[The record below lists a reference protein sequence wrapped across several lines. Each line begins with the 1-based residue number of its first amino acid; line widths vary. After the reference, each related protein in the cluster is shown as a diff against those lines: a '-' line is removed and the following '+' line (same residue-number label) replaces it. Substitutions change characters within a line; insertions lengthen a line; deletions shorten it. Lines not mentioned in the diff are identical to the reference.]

1 MAAANGRDGGAPKL
15 GQAAFFKRGLLG
27 LAAASTAVTLAVSE
41 PPPWLHR
48 NAYSVALS
56 ALFFAGIA
64 QVVAASVWAP
74 AAAASVAERK
84 LVMYTSLVVAAGLAA
99 AAASLLL

>member
-1 MAAANGRDGGAPKL
+1 MAAANGRDGRAPKL
-15 GQAAFFKRGLLG
+15 RQAAFFERGLLG

-74 AAAASVAERK
+74 AAAASVAGRK
-84 LVMYTSLVVAAGLAA
+84 LVMYASLVVAAGLAA
-99 AAASLLL
+99 AASLLL